1 MKDIDF
7 DELDRAVSSVMSPSM
22 APQAQSVAHEVTADV
37 AVLSAPVESVEL
49 VPDPMPNAE
58 PLNTSSVEPNTADS
72 QSIEAPLEPIGQ
84 DQSPVDTPSGP
95 AVKRSGRFM
104 DVMHPSSDMRTET
117 MGSAPSREGV
127 EITPVAEQA
136 AVDDEPEVEL
146 SEPQTVE
153 PAVDSSPPMSSPFL
167 AGAQVDKRPLG
178 GSEASLGDINAM
190 LSQEL
195 SGDKPEPN
203 IETDNTQE
211 VAESEEVDQ
220 SGQIGGVTLE
230 DQLPPSS
237 APAPMPAELASDLVA
252 IEAAEASTAV
262 PIDIEETTPLP
273 APETTPPVEQT
284 VEQLN
289 PVAGSIPQQYAEQP
303 STGDQTHTP
312 IYDTEAQAQPLA
324 HPAKKKS
331 GWLVLLWIFLL
342 AILGSAAGIALYMFK
357 II

>member
-7 DELDRAVSSVMSPSM
+7 DELDRAVSSVMGPSTI
-22 APQAQSVAHEVTADV
+22 PQTQPVTQEVTVGV
-37 AVLSAPVESVEL
+37 ATPSAPVEPVDL
-49 VPDPMPNAE
+49 APDPVPNAE

-72 QSIEAPLEPIGQ
+72 QSIEAPLEPISQ
-84 DQSPVDTPSGP
+84 DQSTVDTPSSP

-117 MGSAPSREGV
+117 MGPAPSREGV
-127 EITPVAEQA
+127 AVAPVAEQVT
-136 AVDDEPEVEL
+136 VDDTPEIEL
-146 SEPQTVE
+146 SEPQPVE
-153 PAVDSSPPMSSPFL
+153 PVTYNPPMSSPFL
-167 AGAQVDKRPLG
+167 ADAQVDKRPLG
-178 GSEASLGDINAM
+178 GNETSLGDINAM

-195 SGDKPEPN
+195 SGDKAELN
-203 IETDNTQE
+203 TETDSTQD
-211 VAESEEVDQ
+211 VSEPEEIDQ
-220 SGQIGGVTLE
+220 SSQIGGVTLE

-237 APAPMPAELASDLVA
+237 ASAPMPAELSSDLVA
-252 IEAAEASTAV
+252 IEAAEASTTA
-262 PIDIEETTPLP
+262 PIDIEETTLPP
-273 APETTPPVEQT
+273 APETAPATEQPVEQS
-284 VEQLN
+284 N